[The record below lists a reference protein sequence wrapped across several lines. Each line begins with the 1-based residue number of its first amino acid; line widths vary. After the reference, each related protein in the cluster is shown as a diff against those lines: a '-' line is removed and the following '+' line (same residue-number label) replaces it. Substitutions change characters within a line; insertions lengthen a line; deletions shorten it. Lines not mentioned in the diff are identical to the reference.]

1 MKGRKG
7 FTLIELL
14 VVIAIIAILAAILF
28 PVFAKA
34 RKAAQASNCQSNMKQ
49 IGNAVKMYL
58 SDWEDTYPT
67 NRQWSGANLGNLN
80 ATVALT
86 PLVNGEVPVDTYGK
100 PVRFAKGVN
109 WVEALYPYV
118 EAVTKSTDPSS
129 IWKCQASQAVTFPN
143 PATANNNPSVTY
155 TFNMNLIEQGEG
167 AVRNAANLLM
177 IRETDRMV
185 DAICRPSNVSA
196 DGATPPIRTFLIG
209 TDDGYGTST
218 PLTPKLHGNGSHILF
233 ADGHIKMFPNT
244 YFAPNAQGGQT
255 PKWDNTLSQW
265 YNSVNTGPAPVWR
278 AIAIT
283 P

>member
-34 RKAAQASNCQSNMKQ
+34 RKAAQASNCQSNLKQ
-49 IGNAVKMYL
+49 IGNAMKMYL

-67 NRQWSGANLGNLN
+67 NRPIVGSGLGNISP
-80 ATVALT
+80 TVGLT
-86 PLVNGEVPVDTYGK
+86 PLVNGEVPVDNNGK
-100 PVRFAKGVN
+100 PIRFGRGVN

-118 EAVTKSTDPSS
+118 EAVTKQADPSS
-129 IWKCQASQAVTFPN
+129 IWKCQASQAISFPLN
-143 PATANNNPSVTY
+143 TTASNPSVTC
-155 TFNMNLIEQGEG
+155 TFNMNLVEQGEG

-196 DGATPPIRTFLIG
+196 DGSTPPIRSFLIG
-209 TDDGYGTST
+209 TDDGYGTAN

-233 ADGHIKMFPNT
+233 ADGHIKMFDIT
-244 YFAPNAQGGQT
+244 YFAPNDRGGST
-255 PKWDNTLSQW
+255 PRWDGVQSQW
-265 YNSVNTGPAPVWR
+265 YNSVNTGPKPTWG